1 MLLLGVRE
9 ENGWLAATF
18 NLTYPVSWEKI
29 CRAVSRAY
37 EHYENTE
44 ILVDGKTAKI
54 KSDVDILKFEEAG
67 EMTIRGISKILN
79 VPIMITFYNQLKT
92 VNVAVAGITD
102 EFKQADY
109 EKFNLSLGEYM
120 DSLELFMYIQ

>member
-18 NLTYPVSWEKI
+18 NLTYPASWEKI

-37 EHYENTE
+37 EYYENTE

-54 KSDVDILKFEEAG
+54 KSDDDILKLEEAG
-67 EMTIRGISKILN
+67 EMTIRGISKIFN

-120 DSLELFMYIQ
+120 DSFELFMYIQ